1 MPENKKALVDVN
13 VNVDGEAVKPI
24 VKETN
29 KLLDKISNVT
39 GIVFGPYKEK
49 QKSKI
54 NFLEEINK
62 REDLSS
68 LEKMAIT
75 SNYKK
80 MLKEYNNQ
88 TNIVNKAVE
97 MLSEPIEQHEL
108 QEMDENWVMNYMD
121 SCKNICDEELQVI
134 WAKILAGEFEQPG
147 RISLNTLDKMKMISK
162 KDAELFMKISEFIMR
177 TGNKYFILADKEIL
191 EKYDII
197 FEDILALDEIGLINQ
212 KVLKLDSLSKSN
224 ELNAIY
230 KDKYVF
236 FKRKEGHTYLRVYII
251 TNFGRE
257 VYDLLEVKNNNMF
270 LEDWAKKNKSVYEVS
285 YSKIIEKDS
294 KTITYDDEVI
304 KLN

>member
-68 LEKMAIT
+68 FEKMAIT

-108 QEMDENWVMNYMD
+108 QELDENWIMNYMD
-121 SCKNICDEELQVI
+121 CCKNICDEELQVI

-197 FEDILALDEIGLINQ
+197 FEDIIALDEIGLINQ
-212 KVLKLDSLSKSN
+212 KVLSLDSLSESN

-236 FKRKEGHTYLRVYII
+236 FKRKEGHTHLPVYVI
-251 TNFGRE
+251 TSFGRE
-257 VYDLLEVKNNNMF
+257 VYDLLEVNNNNMF
-270 LEDWAKKNKSVYEVS
+270 LEDWAKKNKTIYDIS
-285 YSKIIEKDS
+285 YRIIIKEEN
-294 KTITYDDEVI
+294 KTITCNDEVI